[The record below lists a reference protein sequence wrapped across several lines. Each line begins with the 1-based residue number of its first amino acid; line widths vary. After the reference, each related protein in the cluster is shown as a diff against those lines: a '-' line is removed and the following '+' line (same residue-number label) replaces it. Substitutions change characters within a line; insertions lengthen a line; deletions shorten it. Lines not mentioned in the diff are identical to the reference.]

1 MGKIVLNKDLYF
13 ETKFYTAWDI
23 VNHACEGNI
32 LDLVRKFTE
41 NIMVDFNHYIDY
53 GANSFRFVFEG
64 YESEDRVSVR
74 LRLYNTSA
82 NINRG
87 LSAKIVHEYG
97 YKKISLD
104 DVEKLLSSIDLPVV
118 SNVTEMRSG
127 LKTKKVEKSV
137 NYEEIEYEKEYKPLD
152 CNCKHGECNHEPT
165 WTYDYDRPIGITLKE
180 RSYTEEYLVLD
191 LIEQDDDE
199 VYD

>member
-41 NIMVDFNHYIDY
+41 NIIVDFNYYIDY

-199 VYD
+199 VYE